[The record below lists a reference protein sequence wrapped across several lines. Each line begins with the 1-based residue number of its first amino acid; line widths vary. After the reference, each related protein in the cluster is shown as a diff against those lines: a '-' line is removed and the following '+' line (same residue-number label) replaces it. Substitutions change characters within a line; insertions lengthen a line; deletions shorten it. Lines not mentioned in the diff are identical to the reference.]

1 MIKLIGIALM
11 AVGFALRINPL
22 VVVFAAGVATALVAG
37 FSFTDVVAQ
46 FGALF
51 VENRYMMMPVV
62 LLLPLIGMLEHH
74 GLQNRAETLIKR
86 AKAATPGRVILL
98 YSVVRQISI
107 SLGVRIG
114 EHASMVRPLVVPMA
128 EGAAMKIVGEQ
139 SARTAQADPSEP
151 RSLPGHSGSEPD
163 AARPAP
169 DGIVPP
175 RTATLDPAISHLI
188 RAHAAAGENV
198 ANFFGE
204 DIFVAVGAVL
214 LMNGFFQSVGM
225 TVSLWAMALWGLPT
239 AIAAFLLM
247 WWRVRVLDR
256 RIAAWARRPGVTP

>member
-22 VVVFAAGVATALVAG
+22 IVVFAAGVATALVAG
-37 FSFTDVVAQ
+37 FSFNEVVAQ

-128 EGAAMKIVGEQ
+128 EGAAMKMLDEQ
-139 SARTAQADPSEP
+139 SVETARTDAPEP
-151 RSLPGHSGSEPD
+151 RAVPSHSVPD
-163 AARPAP
+163 AYNAQSGTAGNMRQRP
-169 DGIVPP
+169 
-175 RTATLDPAISHLI
+175 TALDPAISHLI
-188 RAHAAAGENV
+188 RAHASAGENV
-198 ANFFGE
+198 GNFFGE

-239 AIAAFLLM
+239 ALAAFLLM

>member
-11 AVGFALRINPL
+11 AAGFALRINPL
-22 VVVFAAGVATALVAG
+22 IVVFAAGVATALVAG
-37 FSFTDVVAQ
+37 FSFNEVVAQ

-128 EGAAMKIVGEQ
+128 EGAAMKMLDEQ
-139 SARTAQADPSEP
+139 SVGIPRTDAREP
-151 RSLPGHSGSEPD
+151 RGVPGNSVS
-163 AARPAP
+163 AAAEGQSASDRSVAHRN
-169 DGIVPP
+169 PP
-175 RTATLDPAISHLI
+175 LAPAISHVI

-198 ANFFGE
+198 GNFFGE

-239 AIAAFLLM
+239 AVAAFLLM
-247 WWRVRVLDR
+247 WWRVRVLDQ
-256 RIAAWARRPGVTP
+256 RIAAWAQRPGTTR